1 MSEDGPVVLDASAV
15 LAYLQAGTG
24 WERVETVLV
33 GALMSTV
40 NFSEVLAKVAER
52 GGQPAAV
59 DQQLRP
65 QLELVPFSAGHALAA
80 AVLRPLTRHLGLS
93 LEDRACLTLGL
104 ERGANVLTTDKA
116 WTGLDPSYRVEV
128 LR

>member
-1 MSEDGPVVLDASAV
+1 MVLDASAV
-15 LAYLQAGTG
+15 LAYLQAETG

-65 QLELVPFSAGHALAA
+65 QLELVPFSAEHALAA
-80 AVLRPLTRHLGLS
+80 AALRPLTRHLGLG
-93 LEDRACLTLGL
+93 DRACLALGL
-104 ERGANVLTTDKA
+104 ERGVNVLTADRA
-116 WTGLDPSYRVEV
+116 WARLDSSYRVEV

>member
-15 LAYLQAGTG
+15 LAYLQAETG

-52 GGQPAAV
+52 GGQPGAV

-65 QLELVPFSAGHALAA
+65 QLELVPFSAGHALTAA
-80 AVLRPLTRHLGLS
+80 TLRPLTKHLGLS
-93 LEDRACLTLGL
+93 LGDRACLALGL
-104 ERGANVLTTDKA
+104 ERGVNVLTVDKA
-116 WTGLDPSYRVEV
+116 WAGLDSSYRVEV